1 MRGQEELIS
10 EVPSSSNILINI
22 FYEIFYECCSRAEL
36 DFHWRES
43 VHNIRGVLPDV
54 QVCAHLRPAEVIAGQ
69 VVMDHPLVLIL

>member
-10 EVPSSSNILINI
+10 EVPSSSNILITI
-22 FYEIFYECCSRAEL
+22 FYEIHMNVAAGLNWTSTGEN
-36 DFHWRES
+36 S